1 MKTFSPTSPQQSFED
16 RLLEELLAMQAS
28 LNIPSPTRR
37 LARWSGPRHVI
48 AVGLAAAAAIVVA
61 LQVLPGSVN
70 APPAASAAGELEK
83 LSSAA
88 LSGTPQILGPG
99 QYVYTEEI
107 SNSGPPAHLGND
119 AYNVQFDVVSKFWVA
134 ADGSGRSDFTFFNM
148 TFPTPRDRAAW
159 VAQGRPDPLSAMS
172 RSSSFGPGNYGPM
185 RVNEFTLPTQP
196 APLATAIDDDLARVT
211 HSRPGTRFS
220 PEQEFG
226 YIGQLLHERAAP
238 PKVRAALLTLA
249 EKIPGIVLIGST
261 TAPEGMSG
269 VGIASRVQ
277 HGDNLELVFN
287 PTTGALVAYEQ
298 WQTNSSGRRTLA
310 YWDSYLASGVVNST
324 SATIPAAK

>member
-119 AYNVQFDVVSKFWVA
+119 AYNVQWLGSQRLHLLQYDLPHA
-134 ADGSGRSDFTFFNM
+134 AR
-148 TFPTPRDRAAW
+148 PRG
-159 VAQGRPDPLSAMS
+159 VGGPGPS
-172 RSSSFGPGNYGPM
+172 RS
-185 RVNEFTLPTQP
+185 
-196 APLATAIDDDLARVT
+196 PLGDVEIVQLWSGELWSDAR
-211 HSRPGTRFS
+211 
-220 PEQEFG
+220 Q
-226 YIGQLLHERAAP
+226 
-238 PKVRAALLTLA
+238 
-249 EKIPGIVLIGST
+249 
-261 TAPEGMSG
+261 
-269 VGIASRVQ
+269 
-277 HGDNLELVFN
+277 
-287 PTTGALVAYEQ
+287 
-298 WQTNSSGRRTLA
+298 
-310 YWDSYLASGVVNST
+310 
-324 SATIPAAK
+324 